1 MILPLAQM
9 QEASRAV
16 ASPLFAGLSGDCEIS
31 FEFFPPKTEKMEE
44 QLWDSVVTLAP
55 LAPRFVSVTY
65 GAGGSTQDGTLQ
77 QVQAILSEGFDAAPH
92 FSCIGATRDSVREQL
107 AAFKAAGI
115 RRMVALRGDLPSGH
129 GTFGEFRYASEL
141 VAFIREETGDYYH
154 LEVGC
159 YPEVHPQ
166 AKSPEADL
174 QAYVT
179 KVRAGANSAIT
190 QYFYN
195 SDAYFRFVDD
205 AYKLGADIPVVPGI
219 MPIISSTQLMRFSD
233 ACGAEIPRWIRLRLQ
248 AFGDDTASIKA
259 FGLDIV
265 ADLCEQLLNGGAP
278 SLHFYTMNQAQAVKQ
293 LVERISVHQS

>member
-1 MILPLAQM
+1 MSTAKHTP
-9 QEASRAV
+9 
-16 ASPLFAGLSGDCEIS
+16 IS
-31 FEFFPPKTEKMEE
+31 FEFFPPKTPEGAAKLVNVRHELYALKPE
-44 QLWDSVVTLAP
+44 
-55 LAPRFVSVTY
+55 FFSVTY

-141 VAFIREETGDYYH
+141 VAFIREETGDYFH

-174 QAYVT
+174 EAYVT

-259 FGLDIV
+259 FGLDVV

-293 LVERISVHQS
+293 LVERINVHQS

>member
-1 MILPLAQM
+1 MSAAKHTP
-9 QEASRAV
+9 
-16 ASPLFAGLSGDCEIS
+16 IS
-31 FEFFPPKTEKMEE
+31 FEFFPPKTAEGTAKLVNVRHELYALKPE
-44 QLWDSVVTLAP
+44 
-55 LAPRFVSVTY
+55 FFSVTY

-107 AAFKAAGI
+107 VAFKAAGI

-141 VAFIREETGDYYH
+141 VAFIREETGDYFH
-154 LEVGC
+154 IEVGC

-166 AKSPEADL
+166 AKSPAADL

-179 KVRAGANSAIT
+179 KVRAGASSAIT

-248 AFGDDTASIKA
+248 SFGDDTASIKA
-259 FGLDIV
+259 FGLDV
-265 ADLCEQLLNGGAP
+265 VTDLCEQLRNGGAP
-278 SLHFYTMNQAQAVKQ
+278 SLHFYTMNQAAAVKQ
-293 LVERISVHQS
+293 LVAGFSAHQN